1 MPATE
6 IVFVP
11 IAMFLVAVAPLWL
24 LLQYWSK
31 SKQKTGLSMSKSK
44 QSWPS

>member
-6 IVFVP
+6 IMLVP
-11 IAMFLVAVAPLWL
+11 IFIFLVAVAPLWL
-24 LLQYWSK
+24 ILHYWSK
-31 SKQKTGLSMSKSK
+31 SKQNTGLSMSKSK